1 METRG
6 GDNPEPPK
14 TVGST
19 EAASDRKGVSQET
32 EKTARLGRAWK
43 TPATIIIMALAC
55 LTFFTF
61 PRQPY
66 AIDDSLSEKAVLNYA
81 HEKGL
86 QFGKDIVFTYGPL
99 GFLTSRYFFPQA
111 VTGRFTADLL
121 LCGIVAAGVS
131 A

>member
-1 METRG
+1 MEIKG
-6 GDNPEPPK
+6 GDNPESSK
-14 TVGST
+14 NIGST
-19 EAASDRKGVSQET
+19 EQET

-43 TPATIIIMALAC
+43 TPATIIIMALLAC

-99 GFLTSRYFFPQA
+99 GFLTSRYFFAQA
-111 VTGRFTADLL
+111 VT
-121 LCGIVAAGVS
+121 
-131 A
+131 